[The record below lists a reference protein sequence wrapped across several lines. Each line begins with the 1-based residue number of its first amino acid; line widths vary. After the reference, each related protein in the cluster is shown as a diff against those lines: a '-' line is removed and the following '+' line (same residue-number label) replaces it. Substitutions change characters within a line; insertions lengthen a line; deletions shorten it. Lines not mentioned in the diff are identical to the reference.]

1 MSEFRRRLMSCK
13 KSEGELP
20 SGYTKLNYLESTG
33 SQYIDTR
40 ILSNN
45 GTGCEMRFE
54 YTKLSGIQYAVGSL
68 EPNNARFAPIFIDDK
83 SDTSNGFL
91 YSDSVTF
98 EPKTYTI
105 EKDKNIHLIR
115 YNCNDNG
122 DVIFDNKN
130 CGKIKY
136 IGNST
141 TSTIYLFARSDN
153 RSIEWYA
160 YIKIYKCSLY
170 DKGIRVRNYLPA
182 IDMFGKPCLY
192 DTVTKQ
198 PFYNK
203 GTGEFLYG

>member
-1 MSEFRRRLMSCK
+1 MSNFRRRLMCK
-13 KSEGELP
+13 KTESELP
-20 SGYTKLNYLESTG
+20 EGYTRLNYLESTG
-33 SQYIDTR
+33 TQWIDTH

-54 YTKLSGIQYAVGSL
+54 YTEVGGIQYAVGLL
-68 EPNNARFAPIFIDDK
+68 ELGNARFAPIFIDNQ
-83 SDTSNGFL
+83 SNTPNGFL
-91 YSDSVTF
+91 YSDSVIF

-130 CGKIKY
+130 CGNIKY

-141 TSTIYLFARSDN
+141 TSTIYLFARSN
-153 RSIEWYA
+153 KEIGEKCA
-160 YIKIYKCSLY
+160 YIKIYECSLY
-170 DKGIRVRNYLPA
+170 DKGKRARNYLPA

-198 PFYNK
+198 PFYNQ